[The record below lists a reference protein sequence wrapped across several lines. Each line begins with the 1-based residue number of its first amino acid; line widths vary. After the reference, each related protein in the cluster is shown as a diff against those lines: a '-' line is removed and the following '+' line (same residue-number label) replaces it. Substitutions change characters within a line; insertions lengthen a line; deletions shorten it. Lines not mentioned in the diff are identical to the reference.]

1 MPLPALAPIL
11 LGVII
16 AAVFRIL
23 LAIGMGF
30 LTFTVAVP
38 EVYNFI
44 RQYFT
49 MLPPE
54 VLGIVGILRVDI
66 AITILISAAA
76 AKVIY
81 KISAAPLVSLGS

>member
-1 MPLPALAPIL
+1 MALPLLAPIL
-11 LGVII
+11 IGVVI

-23 LAIGMGF
+23 LAVGLGF
-30 LTFTVAVP
+30 LTFTVALP
-38 EVYNFI
+38 QIYDFI
-44 RQYFT
+44 RSYFT

-54 VLGIVGILRVDI
+54 VLGIVGILRMDI

-76 AKVIY
+76 SKVIY